1 MDEIKNFHNYAF
13 SLSSAYCSCLERLGK
28 DEKPCLGSVETR
40 LEAIAYEDTIKELE
54 REFDVVAHSH
64 RYGGWTR
71 RRWDFNDDIKFFID
85 TNFGYGCSSYFHESI
100 YFKDL
105 PLTPYTDYIKYRYAD
120 FSDLNSYTY
129 CYLIQH
135 QSWEK
140 ATKDAL
146 DFYNAIVYQN
156 EGYIFGWLIKHLD
169 AMTSGIEELRNAKIF
184 TFGYRYNTSVDV
196 VSGDELVKVKAKKIA
211 NALDFTDNIKALP
224 VQIKPIRYVNRILD
238 VCQDYMPEL
247 VALIA
252 KSQAEK
258 QKIEKELDLLKS
270 TPDYALYDRIYDKFY
285 SKRKW
290 REKKTDMLRYLLRLN
305 RLSHSNLSRS
315 EIHARVKALK
325 DLLKKKTEIERELYK
340 VKDLLNLLT
349 SSLDKIQEHLKQ
361 EMRIAA

>member
-1 MDEIKNFHNYAF
+1 MDEIKNYHNYAY
-13 SLSSAYCSCLERLGK
+13 SLSSAYCSSLERLSK
-28 DEKPCLGSVETR
+28 DAKPCEAVVEER
-40 LEAIAYEDTIKELE
+40 LKAIAYEDTIKELE

-71 RRWDFNDDIKFFID
+71 RRWDFNDEIKFFID

-120 FSDLNSYTY
+120 FSDLKSYTY
-129 CYLIQH
+129 CYLVQH

-169 AMTSGIEELRNAKIF
+169 AMTSGIEELRNAKKF

-305 RLSHSNLSRS
+305 RLSHTNLSRS
-315 EIHARVKALK
+315 EIHVRVKALK

-349 SSLDKIQEHLKQ
+349 SSLDKIQEHLKK